1 MTHKSLPDVRTL
13 AAQITGCVESGRF
26 SELDGL
32 ISADAT
38 FWSNFDPTIHSWN
51 QVRQILVATRERLRS
66 MYFEQ
71 VRVAEIE
78 GGWLQQHVL
87 RMVHKDG
94 SEKAMHA
101 ALIYKV
107 NEKGLVSS
115 LEEYFDPASAG

>member
-1 MTHKSLPDVRTL
+1 MTHQPLPDVRKL
-13 AAQITGCVESGRF
+13 AAQITRCIESGRF
-26 SELDGL
+26 SDLDRL
-32 ISADAT
+32 ISTDAK
-38 FWSNFDPTIHSWN
+38 FWYNCDPAIHAWDE
-51 QVRQILVATRERLRS
+51 VRRVLVATRERLRS

-71 VRVAEIE
+71 VRIAEIE

-94 SEKAMHA
+94 SERAMHA

-107 NEKGLVSS
+107 NENGLISS

>member
-1 MTHKSLPDVRTL
+1 MTHQPLPDVRTL
-13 AAQITGCVESGRF
+13 AAQITRCIESGRF
-26 SELDGL
+26 SELDSL
-32 ISADAT
+32 ISADAK
-38 FWSNFDPTIHSWN
+38 FWYNFDPAIHRWDE
-51 QVRQILVATRERLRS
+51 VRRGLVAAREQLRS

-71 VRVAEIE
+71 VRIAEIE

-107 NEKGLVSS
+107 NEHGLVSS